1 MPLLILRSKKVD
13 DIYALRRR
21 GARVLFVFFFFPFFF
36 SLSSPR
42 LERTVRE
49 ETRRK
54 VVIRNLEFVSP
65 KVVSSRSTHR
75 VVE

>member
-21 GARVLFVFFFFPFFF
+21 GARVLFVVFFFPFFF

-42 LERTVRE
+42 LERTDARE

-54 VVIRNLEFVSP
+54 VVIQFGICVS
-65 KVVSSRSTHR
+65 KSR
-75 VVE
+75 